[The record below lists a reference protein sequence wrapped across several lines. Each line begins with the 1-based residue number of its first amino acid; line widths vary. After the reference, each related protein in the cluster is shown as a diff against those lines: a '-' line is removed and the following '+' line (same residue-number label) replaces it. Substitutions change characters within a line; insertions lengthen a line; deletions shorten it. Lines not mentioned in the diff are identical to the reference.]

1 MNIRINYYFAKK
13 LNFFMSLKIR
23 KTSISINKRSNLTFD
38 SMMEMLQ
45 VYPLLSRGVNEP
57 SQALM

>member
-1 MNIRINYYFAKK
+1 
-13 LNFFMSLKIR
+13 MSLKIR

-45 VYPLLSRGVNEP
+45 VYPLLSIIQTNIAYTCINNNYLHTII
-57 SQALM
+57 SSFTY